1 MKFFFGLLAFIA
13 AIVVVVLL
21 VLSLFRGLESQN
33 GDTGSLVTS
42 SYSLDDKSAIDSVA
56 RYTVSGPIVAEEN
69 YRQVRITISKNVR
82 TVEVLKGYKGT
93 VEKTSTLP
101 NTPEAYTAFLGA
113 LRAAKF
119 ADRRDTANTDISS
132 ICVTGNKYYFDLSI
146 NGTKK
151 VETWT
156 TSCSLK
162 NGTFAGNKDGT
173 ALLFRNQ
180 VPAYQETIN
189 GVNLSGL

>member
-33 GDTGSLVTS
+33 GETSGLVTS
-42 SYSLDDKSAIDSVA
+42 SYSLDDKAAVDSVA
-56 RYTVSGPIVAEEN
+56 RYTISGPIVAEEN

-93 VEKTSTLP
+93 VDKTSTLP

-119 ADRRDTANTDISS
+119 ANKRDTTDTNLSS
-132 ICVTGNKYYFDLSI
+132 ICVTGNKYFFDLSLS
-146 NGTKK
+146 GEKK
-151 VETWT
+151 VDTWS
-156 TSCSLK
+156 TSCSAK
-162 NGTFAGNKDGT
+162 NGTFAGNKEAT
-173 ALLFRNQ
+173 AQLFRNQ
-180 VPAYQETIN
+180 VPTYQETIN
-189 GVNLSGL
+189 GVNLSTL